1 MEGIETAMTSRTG
14 LPLFL
19 LITGLG
25 ACATAAVPSQ
35 NAEGPAAAIRSA
47 EEVGAARVPEA
58 ALRLQLAKE
67 QLDRARTMTSAD
79 ERPEAAR
86 MLMRSEA
93 DAELA
98 LALARSSAARREAQK
113 AKEKAKNMEGTVK
126 WVR

>member
-1 MEGIETAMTSRTG
+1 MSSRTG

-25 ACATAAVPSQ
+25 ACATVVPHQ
-35 NAEGPAAAIRSA
+35 NAEAPAAAIRSA

-67 QLDRARTMTSAD
+67 QLERARMMTARED
-79 ERPEAAR
+79 QPQAAR
-86 MLMRSEA
+86 MLMRSQA

-98 LALARSSAARREAQK
+98 LALARSSAASAAAGK
-113 AKEKAKNMEGTVK
+113 AKEKAGKIEGTVK
-126 WVR
+126 

>member
-1 MEGIETAMTSRTG
+1 MTSRTG

-19 LITGLG
+19 LLTGLG
-25 ACATAAVPSQ
+25 ACATTVPHQ
-35 NAEGPAAAIRSA
+35 NAEASAAAIRAA

-67 QLDRARTMTSAD
+67 QLERARTMTS
-79 ERPEAAR
+79 EEQRPGAAR
-86 MLMRSEA
+86 MLMRSQA

-98 LALARSSAARREAQK
+98 LVLARSSAARTEAEK
-113 AKEKAKNMEGTVK
+113 AKEKARNMEGTVK

>member
-1 MEGIETAMTSRTG
+1 MTSRTHW
-14 LPLFL
+14 PLFL
-19 LITGLG
+19 LIAGVG
-25 ACATAAVPSQ
+25 ACATAVPHQ

-67 QLDRARTMTSAD
+67 QLERARAMTAQD
-79 ERPEAAR
+79 ERPQAAR
-86 MLMRSEA
+86 LLMRSQA

-98 LALARSSAARREAQK
+98 LALARSSAARAEAQK
-113 AKEKAKNMEGTVK
+113 AKDKMKNMEGTDK